1 MPDPP
6 STDDLR
12 RALLDPGAYPHPPER
27 VTVLQTHGSMLFFAG
42 DRVYKVKKP
51 VDFGFMNF
59 TTLQRRRFYCEEEVR
74 LNRRMASRI
83 YLGVAPITRAA
94 DGRIAVRGEGEV
106 IEYAVEMRRLPAERM
121 LDALLAADEATEA
134 DLDAIAERVAAFHAE
149 ARADDA
155 VRAFG
160 EPDAVERRVGTNLQE
175 CAELAGDLPDAP
187 DPAAPA
193 LSRTGLDRLRGWS
206 EEELSRLRPRIAQ
219 RAAGG
224 RVREGHGD
232 LHAGN
237 ICLLEEGGQRE
248 VVAYD
253 CIEFE
258 ESFRCLDVA
267 AEIAFLAMDLE
278 RRGFVEAARRVVD
291 RYARVAHDEDLRE
304 MQSLY
309 RCHYACVRGKVA
321 ALRAQGEQIA
331 REDAEASWREAVDA
345 LHLAVGYTL
354 PSALVVMC
362 GLPGTGKSWWAAR
375 ISRALRARLVRSDEV
390 RKTMA
395 GMDPLQRPSTDA
407 ERERLYAPEMTRR
420 VYERMAATAAETLAL
435 GQSVVLDATS
445 PTKAIR
451 AALLEAGAGAGATLI
466 AHCVCPEEVVRR
478 RLRRRAERGGD
489 PSDADI
495 EVHRA
500 ARERFDPPENG
511 ESAVTLTGEE
521 AAWMGVERVIAHIAA
536 DSPIVVR

>member
-6 STDDLR
+6 STDELR
-12 RALLDPGAYPHPPER
+12 RALLDPGAYTHAPER
-27 VTVLQTHGSMLFFAG
+27 VTLLQTHGSMLFFAG

-59 TTLQRRRFYCEEEVR
+59 TTLRRRRFYCEEEVR
-74 LNRRMASRI
+74 LNRRMAARV
-83 YLGVAPITRAA
+83 YLGVAPITRSA

-106 IEYAVEMRRLPAERM
+106 IEHAVEMRRLPAERM
-121 LDALLAADEATEA
+121 LDALLEAGQAEEA
-134 DLDAIAERVAAFHAE
+134 DLDAIADRVVAFHAD
-149 ARADDA
+149 ARADDS

-160 EPDAVERRVGTNLQE
+160 EPDAVARRRGTNLEE

-193 LSRTGLDRLRGWS
+193 LSRAGLDRLRRWS
-206 EEELSRLRPRIAQ
+206 EDEQSRLRQRIAD

-237 ICLLEEGGQRE
+237 ICLLQEGGQRE

-291 RYARVAHDEDLRE
+291 RYARVAHDEGLRE
-304 MQSLY
+304 LQALY

-321 ALRAQGEQIA
+321 ALRARGEQIA
-331 REDAEASWREAVDA
+331 REDAEASWRQAVDT
-345 LHLAVGYTL
+345 LHLAAGYTL
-354 PSALVVMC
+354 PASLVVMC

-390 RKTMA
+390 RKAMA
-395 GMDPLQRPSTDA
+395 GMDPLQRPSADA

-420 VYERMAATAAETLAL
+420 VYERMASIAAQTLAL

-445 PTKAIR
+445 PTKVIR
-451 AALLEAGAGAGATLI
+451 TALLEAGRGAGAALI
-466 AHCVCPEEVVRR
+466 AHCVCPEEVVHR
-478 RLRRRAERGGD
+478 RLLSRAERGGD
-489 PSDADI
+489 ASDADI

-500 ARERFDPPENG
+500 ARERFEPPEEG
-511 ESAVTLTGEE
+511 VSVTTLAGEE
-521 AAWMGVERVIAHIAA
+521 AAWRGVERVIARIGSA
-536 DSPIVVR
+536 SPIVVR